1 MLRWTRRTFLIA
13 LSAIAT
19 VAVLGCSGCAHSKS
33 STSLSAIPSACP
45 SISSSIVAPPA
56 TALPAP
62 EVLTDVLSR
71 LADPNIP
78 GIDKVPL
85 IESATPDSAV
95 TLDKFSN
102 ALRDNGY
109 LPMTFAANNIAWSNK
124 NPSDVLATI
133 SINIAQTNNSV
144 FSFPME
150 FTPFSPP
157 QQSWQL
163 SKRTADMLLAFGNAS
178 GVTSPAPI
186 QAPTPAP
193 PPPH

>member
-1 MLRWTRRTFLIA
+1 MSRWTHRTFFIA
-13 LSAIAT
+13 LSAIVTTA
-19 VAVLGCSGCAHSKS
+19 GFGSSGCAHGNS
-33 STSLSAIPSACP
+33 STSESAVPSTFP
-45 SISSSIVAPPA
+45 GISSSITAPPA
-56 TALPAP
+56 TGLPAP
-62 EVLTDVLSR
+62 EVLTNVLSR

-78 GIDKVPL
+78 GIDKLPL

-109 LPMTFAANNIAWSNK
+109 LPMTFTANNIAWSNK

-133 SINIAQTNNSV
+133 SVNIAQTNNSV

-150 FTPFSPP
+150 FTPFPPP

-163 SKRTADMLLAFGNAS
+163 SKRTADMLLEFGNSS
-178 GVTSPAPI
+178 GLTNPAPI
-186 QAPTPAP
+186 KAPTPTP
-193 PPPH
+193 SH